1 MNKLSLI
8 VLFVALNT
16 FNVQANHIPESLFG
30 IKLNH
35 TLSFDDITEYI
46 YQKNNAD
53 GEEEWL
59 FNKAGI
65 DKILANNESYTPNS
79 IFMDMVVTTD
89 TNKTVT
95 KIQAFNAKQREPTVF
110 ESIQDE
116 CKQDKAKIKNILET
130 KHNIKF
136 TNKLLTSTD
145 ANGVIFM
152 DYDYIIHKGQNTKL
166 ELVCNYYS
174 KNYFKHNNLT
184 YFLGLYLS
192 NNNYEGW
199 SQFSEVESID
209 FDLLFT
215 DSSGL

>member
-8 VLFVALNT
+8 VLFVVLNT

-35 TLSFDDITEYI
+35 PLSFDDISEYI
-46 YQKNNAD
+46 DQKNNAD
-53 GEEEWL
+53 GEEEWI

-65 DKILANNESYTPNS
+65 DKILANNESYLPNPM
-79 IFMDMVVTTD
+79 FMDIRVITD
-89 TNKTVT
+89 ANKIVKTIRGFV
-95 KIQAFNAKQREPTVF
+95 AKQREPTFF
-110 ESIQDE
+110 EKILDE
-116 CKQDKAKIKNILET
+116 CKQNKTKIKNVLET

-145 ANGVIFM
+145 SNGVIFM
-152 DYDYIIHKGQNTKL
+152 DYDYIIHKGQNIKL
-166 ELVCNYYS
+166 ELMCNYFS
-174 KNYFKHNNLT
+174 KNYYKQNNLT
-184 YFLGLYLS
+184 YFLGLYLT

-199 SQFSEVESID
+199 TIFSEVDSID